1 MILNIEKQ
9 MTSSKCEVRGTGSLL
24 HVAQC
29 SKKFWTLGSFSIEVL
44 VFNASL
50 LAHLLQSN

>member
-1 MILNIEKQ
+1 MILNIERQ
-9 MTSSKCEVRGTGSLL
+9 MTSSECEVRGAGSLL

-29 SKKFWTLGSFSIEVL
+29 SKKVWTLGSFSIEVL

-50 LAHLLQSN
+50 LTHLLQPN